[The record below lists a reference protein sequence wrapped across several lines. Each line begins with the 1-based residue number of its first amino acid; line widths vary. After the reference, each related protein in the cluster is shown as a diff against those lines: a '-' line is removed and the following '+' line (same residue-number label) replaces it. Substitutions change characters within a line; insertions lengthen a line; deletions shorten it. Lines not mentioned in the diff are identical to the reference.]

1 MSHSNHDIDDL
12 KKRSHYL
19 EVINDFATRLLQS
32 TTEDDVVW
40 AVAKNAVGQLGFIDC
55 VVYLFDENN
64 EYLVQ
69 RAAHG
74 PKNPIDFDINNPIRL
89 TRGQGICGHVAET
102 GKPEL
107 ISDTSSDP
115 RYQIDD
121 DMRLSELAVPILSED
136 EVIGIID
143 SEHPDKN
150 FYTDEDL
157 RILTTIAAMAS
168 AKIVETRIQ
177 MRLRNHQQELEKMV
191 EIRTNELQ
199 DAVRQLQEYNDLLK
213 DSNDQNENLLREMTA
228 SISYAQTIQN
238 AILPSHKLVKE
249 YFNESFIIYLP
260 KDIVAGDFYWMEV
273 PTVSEDEGV
282 FFAVADCTG
291 HGVPGAIM
299 SVLCNNALNRSIRE
313 FGFRDPGEI
322 LNCTRD
328 IVNKEFSK
336 NDSILNDGM
345 DIALCKING
354 YDLSFAGAHNPLWI
368 IRNGELIEL
377 KADKQP
383 IGRFVQE
390 QPFRTTA
397 FSLEK
402 GDMIY
407 LFSDGYC
414 DQFGGPIGKKFKPSA
429 LRELLRR
436 IYQLSTDEQRQ
447 IIIDKFSNWKGELE
461 QVDDV
466 CVVGFKVV

>member
-1 MSHSNHDIDDL
+1 MSQVKHDIDDL

-32 TTEDDVVW
+32 KTEDDVVW

-55 VVYLFDENN
+55 VVYLFDDAN

-107 ISDTSSDP
+107 ISDTSADP

-121 DMRLSELAVPILSED
+121 DMRLSEIAVPIISEG

-143 SEHPDKN
+143 SEHPDRN
-150 FYTDEDL
+150 FYSDEDL
-157 RILTTIAAMAS
+157 RILMTIAAMAS
-168 AKIVETRIQ
+168 AKIVEARIQ
-177 MRLRNHQQELEKMV
+177 ARLRNHQEELEKMV

-199 DAVRQLQEYNDLLK
+199 DAVDQLQEYNGLLK
-213 DSNDQNENLLREMTA
+213 QSNDQNENLLREITA

-273 PTVSEDEGV
+273 PTISENEGV

-313 FGFRDPGEI
+313 FGFRDPGQI

-328 IVNKEFSK
+328 IVNREFSK

-354 YDLSFAGAHNPLWI
+354 QELSFAGAHNPLWI
-368 IRNGELIEL
+368 IRDGDLIEL

-390 QPFRTTA
+390 QPFNTTT
-397 FSLEK
+397 FQLQK
-402 GDMIY
+402 DDMIY

-414 DQFGGPIGKKFKPSA
+414 DQFGGPAGKKFKPSS
-429 LRELLRR
+429 LRELLKR
-436 IYQLSTDEQRQ
+436 IYQRTADEQRQ
-447 IIIDKFSNWKGELE
+447 LLIDEFSNWKGDLE

-466 CVVGFKVV
+466 CVVGFKVK